1 MPPGEQTSNVGQE
14 RALGQWS
21 CVYLFFYTVL
31 HSPTPKATPFMH
43 MQPSVAQR
51 WVAQRN
57 ARLRNAKLHCW
68 NRAANTE
75 NIATDLFFSSQKEV
89 ALLQ

>member
-1 MPPGEQTSNVGQE
+1 
-14 RALGQWS
+14 
-21 CVYLFFYTVL
+21 
-31 HSPTPKATPFMH
+31 MH
-43 MQPSVAQR
+43 MQHSVAQR

-57 ARLRNAKLHCW
+57 ARLRNAKLHYW

-75 NIATDLFFSSQKEV
+75 SIATDLFFSSQKEV